1 MECVHSAQFSQNK
14 ILKDIIN
21 TKEGTVSVENFERNR
36 IFSRDGMV
44 VHVLIWWS
52 LAGCEKKREGVVAKV
67 PSGSPNTLC
76 HHHTWMG

>member
-1 MECVHSAQFSQNK
+1 M
-14 ILKDIIN
+14 
-21 TKEGTVSVENFERNR
+21 ENFERNR
-36 IFSRDGMV
+36 IFSRDCMV